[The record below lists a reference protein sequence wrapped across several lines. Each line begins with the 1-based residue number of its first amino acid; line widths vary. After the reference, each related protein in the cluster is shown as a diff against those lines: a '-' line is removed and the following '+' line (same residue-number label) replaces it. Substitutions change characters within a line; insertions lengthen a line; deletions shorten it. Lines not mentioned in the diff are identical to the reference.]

1 MEPRQ
6 RPPSRTINHKTRTT
20 QLAKVRGIHSARESR
35 MDLSRGETHK
45 MPMKVLAKGKI
56 GPAPF
61 SFRRAVNG
69 GGIERECARITSQ
82 AAASAAAA
90 AITLSPF
97 WGIESDGGNPTA
109 KSRSAVGRRRT
120 APSASSLATRES
132 LRRCPCVVSAGE
144 VRRRRPRP
152 VAHSH
157 SLTPITPLLYTHGWN
172 EKRRERRNIALS
184 V

>member
-1 MEPRQ
+1 
-6 RPPSRTINHKTRTT
+6 
-20 QLAKVRGIHSARESR
+20 
-35 MDLSRGETHK
+35 
-45 MPMKVLAKGKI
+45 MKVLAKGKI

-132 LRRCPCVVSAGE
+132 LRRGPW
-144 VRRRRPRP
+144 RTLT
-152 VAHSH
+152 H
-157 SLTPITPLLYTHGWN
+157 SLPLHLCFTRMDGMRRG
-172 EKRRERRNIALS
+172 EKEEIL
-184 V
+184 